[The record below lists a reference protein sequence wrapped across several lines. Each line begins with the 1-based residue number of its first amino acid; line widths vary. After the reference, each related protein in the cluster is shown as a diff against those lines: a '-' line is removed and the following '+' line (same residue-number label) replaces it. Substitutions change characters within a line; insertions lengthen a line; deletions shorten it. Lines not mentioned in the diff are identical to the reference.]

1 MADDWGN
8 DPIQQGAP
16 PAPAAAPG
24 AADWGND
31 APQQAPSRL
40 ERLGREFAK
49 PFIGAEQLAG
59 RVLPIP
65 AYAPEKGWIPRAQA
79 DDAMQRENDQK
90 IQAARGFDKGTNWEQ
105 MALDVV
111 NPINYAGGPAVK
123 ALGLAPKVVAPAA
136 GAISALTEPVTGN
149 NFWQEKAGQVAGGAA
164 GGKVMDVAGKAIAPQ
179 LSGAAKTL
187 SDMGVRMTPGQMA
200 GGFWKKGEDVLSNI
214 PVLGSFVRGAQG
226 TSIKD
231 FDKGL
236 INDGLKSIGVRMP
249 DDIEAGRPAI
259 QFMSKAI
266 SDAYEQIVP
275 RMRGQYDP
283 DFSKEMMGVV
293 QDAQRTLSHRP
304 DLQKELLGVIN
315 HDIGDRFEKN
325 GTISGE
331 RAQNIGTD
339 LQNMADKMLADQ
351 SPDVNRMGR
360 LIKRIDASVDSML
373 DRTNPTLAPLKRA
386 IDEANAHYKTIERAA
401 GYLGA
406 KDGVFTPSQLAGSIK
421 ARDKSKDKRAY
432 AKGEALMQDKAAAG
446 ESVLPQ
452 TVRDSG
458 TPERL
463 AWMAALGGGGAF
475 SLPGALGV
483 GAGTL
488 PYTGPG
494 MTALRSYVNPGQVRR
509 AIGAGIGPA
518 AAPGV
523 AQVLGDSQ

>member
-1 MADDWGN
+1 
-8 DPIQQGAP
+8 
-16 PAPAAAPG
+16 
-24 AADWGND
+24 
-31 APQQAPSRL
+31 
-40 ERLGREFAK
+40 
-49 PFIGAEQLAG
+49 
-59 RVLPIP
+59 
-65 AYAPEKGWIPRAQA
+65 
-79 DDAMQRENDQK
+79 
-90 IQAARGFDKGTNWEQ
+90 
-105 MALDVV
+105 
-111 NPINYAGGPAVK
+111 
-123 ALGLAPKVVAPAA
+123 
-136 GAISALTEPVTGN
+136 
-149 NFWQEKAGQVAGGAA
+149 
-164 GGKVMDVAGKAIAPQ
+164 
-179 LSGAAKTL
+179 
-187 SDMGVRMTPGQMA
+187 
-200 GGFWKKGEDVLSNI
+200 
-214 PVLGSFVRGAQG
+214 
-226 TSIKD
+226 
-231 FDKGL
+231 
-236 INDGLKSIGVRMP
+236 MP